1 MKYKLTVIMRDDGP
15 MFYANDCPSYRKVVL
30 ELTEEQNSQ
39 IVCREVG
46 NDFRESISQAIIEEV
61 KP

>member
-1 MKYKLTVIMRDDGP
+1 MKYKLTVIIRNDGP
-15 MFYANDCPSYRKVVL
+15 MFYANDCPSYRTVVI

-46 NDFRESISQAIIEEV
+46 NDLHESISQAIIEEETE
-61 KP
+61 